1 MLCESC
7 GSPID
12 ESGDAFSSTVKVGK
26 VLYCG
31 PPCADLAKPPLFGAD
46 VFLELLDSPPEAPVR
61 WQSAGTDAPV
71 LPSPQPPVHP
81 GHRWALSS
89 AALIR
94 ILGST
99 D

>member
-31 PPCADLAKPPLFGAD
+31 PSCVDQLNYHDAL
-46 VFLELLDSPPEAPVR
+46 VVLDSPVEAPVR
-61 WQSAGTDAPV
+61 WESAGVEAPV
-71 LPSPQPPVHP
+71 LPSPKTPQTMGHHWPVST
-81 GHRWALSS
+81 RE
-89 AALIR
+89 LIR
-94 ILGST
+94 LLGST

>member
-7 GSPID
+7 GSPVD

-31 PPCADLAKPPLFGAD
+31 PSCVDQLNYRDAL
-46 VFLELLDSPPEAPVR
+46 VVLDSPIDPPVR
-61 WQSAGTDAPV
+61 WQSAGVDAQIVKSVSRAAERSTGFYRNP
-71 LPSPQPPVHP
+71 PSA
-81 GHRWALSS
+81 RE
-89 AALIR
+89 LIR
-94 ILGST
+94 LFGST